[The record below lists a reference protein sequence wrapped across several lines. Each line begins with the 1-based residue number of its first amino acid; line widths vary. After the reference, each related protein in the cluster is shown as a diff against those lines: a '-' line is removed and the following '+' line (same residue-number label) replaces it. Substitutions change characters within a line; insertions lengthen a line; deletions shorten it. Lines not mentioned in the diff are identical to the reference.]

1 MTREENYVSF
11 FENLTQDNLDQ
22 ISNIFVT
29 DARFKD
35 PFNDVIGIERIKAV
49 FSHMFD
55 TTDHPK
61 FIVNQ
66 AADNQNTL
74 LLQWTFNFKKSGKD
88 WSVEGSSMVTFND
101 FDLVIEHIDY
111 WDPAEEIYSKIGLL
125 KPLMNFLR
133 SKLTVS

>member
-22 ISNIFVT
+22 ISDMFVT

-49 FSHMFD
+49 FSHMFE
-55 TTDHPK
+55 TTDNPK

-66 AADNQNTL
+66 TANNQNTL
-74 LLQWTFNFKKSGKD
+74 LLQWTFNFQKSGKD

-101 FDLVIEHIDY
+101 SDLVIEHIDY
-111 WDPAEEIYSKIGLL
+111 WDPAEEIYSKVGLL

>member
-49 FSHMFD
+49 FSHMFE
-55 TTDHPK
+55 TTGNPK

-66 AADNQNTL
+66 AAYNQNTL

-101 FDLVIEHIDY
+101 SDLVIEHIDY